1 MRGTGVDRAADRV
14 ARVNA
19 FLASTGNRE
28 LLEREGLGHLF
39 GGSISARMVLFDTQN
54 KKTTVQNLQ
63 QLITEHLPGE
73 SVLTDGGLQLFS
85 LSRAVT
91 ADGSLLTVSYE
102 QQQLL
107 MRLAGADIFG
117 DDFVTDIFSSAS
129 SALTAGDAA
138 TMEQALGN
146 IGSKIGKLTKRVQSS
161 MSPREV
167 SFGEK
172 AISEMISSGKQYAY
186 LFDEVESVLKI
197 VGGGYE
203 DLSDL
208 DKIILSRVVDSA
220 GGMHPLGQGVPGI
233 DVLSSVTG
241 ERPPILPSAF
251 AFQDPTYAA
260 DSAMGFLEDS
270 LQIEHGSELSNQL
283 REIIKDARQTQK
295 DDPRSIV
302 EIIQDKIPGLEAD
315 RAGMPDGPEKRIID
329 DLINIIKANTKG
341 DTKLGKSIE
350 TIADGTY
357 TLVANSYE
365 ELLAKKI
372 SELNE
377 YAGSISGLA
386 SPEENQRLLEL
397 KSEID
402 VIKKAIKSGDRDPT
416 RFGIPGLGEMKGK
429 AAVRSFGDLVG
440 MSREE
445 LLFLEKEKDRLDSAS
460 FDALT
465 DLEKKQLEYID
476 RILLARAQF
485 DKYIAIG
492 STSSLKRELA
502 GEIAYL
508 AQNITMSKKGTV
520 AVDAMLLLNDP
531 GFITDPVQI
540 QRMQANV
547 DAAVQA
553 SRRFA
558 ETGEIPRE
566 ILDEIRRSASV
577 DLEGLSTQ
585 ARALALRNR
594 SEAIEIA
601 NLLRANVDPRKI
613 PALVNRV
620 KTHNAS
626 RAFAMKDEIPSM
638 IIPDAFRY
646 EIETR
651 TGLRKTLFGARN
663 DVVTEVQ
670 VKVGDTNKKL
680 KMLNFNTSGNQ
691 LIVDDSVAS
700 TYKAALGTFDLD
712 DSGIPILQTYQDAS
726 GRTRIAATMMRD
738 PKGAEEMLLMRPDL
752 GHAETLSD
760 MLRAGDS
767 NIARQVRSATI
778 NDDVNNLV
786 AKMTSLGIGETTAR
800 TTAELAVDLIR
811 GGQDERLIQKR
822 LIDFTGSID
831 SDEADYAL
839 ETVVRLVQEG
849 RFGERFA
856 SDSVALR
863 SLDSRVIDALTRS
876 GSASVRGRDV
886 IDPIT
891 NRTVGLSRNLGVEQG
906 APYSYSNFVELQ
918 RQGDVVSLDSV
929 RSIKTKLNQELRAQ
943 GAIRDLTDAE
953 IGQVFSVDPDG
964 VGERLR
970 SSIGLN
976 MARVRAAGTK
986 TIFDYNAELYG
997 ARLDDLENNIGTT
1010 INRMASANYLAPQL
1024 EDFESTL
1031 SGIARGTDLS
1041 TAVSS
1046 ALDSTRFGTGMVA
1059 PSDIVD
1065 VINQMSGSQR
1075 VVSLS
1080 DIAQQ
1085 IADQKGITVDAARFN
1100 PEYLKTKAAYDALS
1114 KQVGG
1119 GITADTLHTASI
1131 SPSAF
1136 AKAHLEQQ
1144 TRLLAT
1150 QRAVGMALG
1159 VAQEELPGF
1168 DPLMIEKGGRLN
1180 RDADIDML
1188 RKAAVQEYK
1197 ETARRLRESK
1207 VSGIDVSRIESEVS
1221 ALERASVDDVRRILS
1236 LDRNGRL
1243 FKRYGSV
1250 SQALDLAFG
1259 SQTQIEAQTAVLDRS
1274 RLMVTRAVSDARYA
1288 DDASSYLR
1296 TSKIK
1301 SLFEE
1306 INRLTLD
1313 EATKPARSIAKRKSI
1328 LQKTLGMELSKGLRA
1343 IEEIHRGSGAN
1354 VLDIVE
1360 TFESEMQT
1368 LYGAGTSKYLGYVG
1382 DVGIE
1387 DSMLRLHDLSY
1398 RRRVLRTTS
1407 YDVRARS
1414 LVEGS
1419 YNEFRSV
1426 ADPSLPNLLD
1436 ISAEQARDL
1445 LAQNAD
1451 DTATVRIADQ
1461 HVLDYLRLVSEAD
1474 PTTGV
1479 EQQLKSESSRLATET
1494 YAERSAI
1501 EEARRIADETDDAV
1515 TRMSRTTPFDPEET
1529 TRIIGEIE
1537 EGVSSRIDEVFDAAR
1552 SPYRRI
1558 SEMMR
1563 DHTSSLRQIVDS
1575 RGFKQF
1581 AVGTAAL
1588 IAGSFIYQNR
1598 KKKDHTQDAVTGPPL
1613 MPGGNP
1619 YEEGYPDLNTAN
1631 QEASFLN
1638 PTISGM
1644 QYRINT
1650 SGSVQ
1655 DLNRLRGLF
1664 GDVIDGPI
1672 DATMYNG
1679 LPMAGQDPYPDLASR
1694 F

>member
-19 FLASTGNRE
+19 FLASPGNRE

-39 GGSISARMVLFDTQN
+39 EGSISARMVLFDTQN

-63 QLITEHLPGE
+63 QIISEHLPGE

-91 ADGSLLTVSYE
+91 SDGSPLTISYE

-117 DDFVTDIFSSAS
+117 EDFVTDIFSSAS
-129 SALTAGDAA
+129 SALTAGDTA
-138 TMEQALGN
+138 TMETALQT

-167 SFGEK
+167 SFGDK
-172 AISEMISSGKQYAY
+172 AISEMISSGKQAAY

-233 DVLSSVTG
+233 DVLNTVTG
-241 ERPPILPSAF
+241 ERPSILPSAF

-270 LQIEHGSELSNQL
+270 LQIERGSELSNQL
-283 REIIKDARQTQK
+283 REIIKAARQTQK
-295 DDPRSIV
+295 DDPTSGDLID
-302 EIIQDKIPGLEAD
+302 IIKRNTAD
-315 RAGMPDGPEKRIID
+315 LPDG
-329 DLINIIKANTKG
+329 DLKNIIG
-341 DTKLGKSIE
+341 KLKPSIE
-350 TIADGTY
+350 AINDGTY

-377 YAGSISGLA
+377 YEESILGLA
-386 SPEENQRLLEL
+386 SPEQNQRFLEL
-397 KSEID
+397 ESEID
-402 VIKKAIKSGDRDPT
+402 AIKKAIKSGDRDPT
-416 RFGIPGLGEMKGK
+416 RFGLPGLGEMKGK
-429 AAVRSFGDLVG
+429 ASVRSFGDLVG

-492 STSSLKRELA
+492 SKSVLKEELA
-502 GEIAYL
+502 GELAYL
-508 AQNITMSKKGTV
+508 AQNITMSKKEAV

-547 DAAVQA
+547 DASIQA

-566 ILDEIRRSASV
+566 VLDEIRRSASI
-577 DLEGLSTQ
+577 DLGGLSTQ

-638 IIPDAFRY
+638 IVPDAFRY

-651 TGLRKTLFGARN
+651 TGLRRTLFGARN
-663 DVVTEVQ
+663 DAASEVQ
-670 VKVGDTNKKL
+670 VRAGDTNKTL
-680 KMLNFNTSGNQ
+680 KMLNFNVSGKQ
-691 LIVDDSVAS
+691 LVVDDSVAS

-726 GRTRIAATMMRD
+726 GRTRISAAMMRD

-767 NIARQVRSATI
+767 NIIRQVRSATI
-778 NDDVNNLV
+778 NDDINNLV
-786 AKMTSLGIGETTAR
+786 GKMSSLGISETTAR

-831 SDEADYAL
+831 SDDADYAL

-856 SDSVALR
+856 ADSVAMR
-863 SLDSRVIDALTRS
+863 SLDSRVINVLAGS

-891 NRTVGLSRNLGVEQG
+891 GKTVGLSRNLGIEQG
-906 APYSYSNFVELQ
+906 APYSYGNFVELQ
-918 RQGDVVSLDSV
+918 RQGDMVSLDSI

-964 VGERLR
+964 AGERLR

-976 MARVRAAGTK
+976 MARVRAAGAK

-997 ARLDDLENNIGTT
+997 ERLDDLENNIGTT

-1031 SGIARGTDLS
+1031 SGIARGTNLS
-1041 TAVSS
+1041 TTVSS
-1046 ALDSTRFGTGMVA
+1046 VLDSTRFGTGMVA

-1080 DIAQQ
+1080 DMAQQ
-1085 IADQKGITVDAARFN
+1085 IANQKGITVDAARFN

-1114 KQVGG
+1114 RQVGG

-1180 RDADIDML
+1180 RDADIDMI
-1188 RKAAVQEYK
+1188 RKAAAQEYR
-1197 ETARRLRESK
+1197 ETAKRFRD
-1207 VSGIDVSRIESEVS
+1207 SGASGLDVARIESQAS
-1221 ALERASVDDVRRILS
+1221 DLERASVDEVRRILS

-1259 SQTQIEAQTAVLDRS
+1259 SQTQLEAQTAVLDRS

-1296 TSKIK
+1296 TSKIR
-1301 SLFEE
+1301 SLFQE
-1306 INRLTLD
+1306 INQLTLD
-1313 EATKPARSIAKRKSI
+1313 EATKPTRSIAKRKSI
-1328 LQKTLGMELSKGLRA
+1328 AQKTLGIELSKGLRA

-1360 TFESEMQT
+1360 TFESEMQS

-1414 LVEGS
+1414 LVERS
-1419 YNEFRSV
+1419 YDAFRSV
-1426 ADPSLPNLLD
+1426 SDPSLPNLLD

-1445 LAQNAD
+1445 LIQNAD
-1451 DTATVRIADQ
+1451 DTAAFKITDQ

-1474 PTTGV
+1474 SRTGV

-1494 YAERSAI
+1494 YAERSAV

-1515 TRMSRTTPFDPEET
+1515 TRMTRTTPFDPEET
-1529 TRIIGEIE
+1529 ARIMEEIE
-1537 EGVSSRIDEVFDAAR
+1537 EGTSSRVDEVFDVTR
-1552 SPYRRI
+1552 SKYRRF
-1558 SEMMR
+1558 SEMIK
-1563 DHTSSLRQIVDS
+1563 DSDSSLRKIIDS
-1575 RGFKQF
+1575 RGFKSF
-1581 AVGTAAL
+1581 AAGTIAL

-1598 KKKDHTQDAVTGPPL
+1598 KQKDHTQDAVSGPPL

-1619 YEEGYPDLNTAN
+1619 YEANYPSLQAAQQDFA
-1631 QEASFLN
+1631 AAN
-1638 PTISGM
+1638 PTIAGM
-1644 QYRINT
+1644 QYRVNT
-1650 SGSVQ
+1650 TGSVQ

-1679 LPMAGQDPYPDLASR
+1679 LPTLGQDPYSDLASR